1 MTDGAPLSMTEGGP
15 LLAVLGQRIVQITLT
30 SVKLLSDW

>member
-1 MTDGAPLSMTEGGP
+1 MTDGAPLSMTAEL
-15 LLAVLGQRIVQITLT
+15 LLAVLGQRTVQITLT